1 MTVRLLPLDSFKF
14 RVMGKL
20 LEDAAADVVTLCTLG
35 VHPGAGT
42 DHVPLNREYIL
53 QPLIKFSNHITMA
66 PNRYWKEEKEFKI

>member
-42 DHVPLNREYIL
+42 DHVPLNREYYIL
-53 QPLIKFSNHITMA
+53 QPLKQFSNHTMA
-66 PNRYWKEEKEFKI
+66 PNRYWKEEKEFNI